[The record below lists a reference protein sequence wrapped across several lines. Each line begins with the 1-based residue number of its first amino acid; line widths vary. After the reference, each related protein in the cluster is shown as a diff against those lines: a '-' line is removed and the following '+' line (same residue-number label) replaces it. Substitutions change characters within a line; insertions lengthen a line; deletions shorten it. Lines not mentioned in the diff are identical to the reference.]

1 MAELTSDAWITLAVM
16 GMVFTSLMA
25 TRIPAD
31 IIMLGGVT
39 ILMVTGV
46 IGTREALSGMANE
59 GMVTVGVLFIVV
71 AGLQQTGCMTLV
83 ATRLFGQ
90 PKGERDAQLRMM
102 LPVAA
107 LSAFMNNTP
116 LVAMMLPVV
125 NDWARKFGISV
136 SKVMMPLSFA
146 TILGGLCTLI
156 GTSTNVIAAGLMREK
171 IASGEIAGEPMGM
184 FTITLVGLPVAFA
197 GISYMLI
204 ASRWLLPDR
213 KPLLSAAD
221 DTQRYTVEMLVEPA
235 GPVVGKTIEEA
246 GLRHLP
252 STYLAEVE
260 RRGDIIAAVSP
271 TLRLEAD
278 DRLVFVGIVDAVV
291 ELTRIR
297 GLKPATEQVFKLDGP
312 RYKRILVEAVVS
324 DECPVIGRS
333 VRQGNFRKRY
343 NAVIIAVARGNQR
356 LKQKIGDIV
365 LRSGDVLLL
374 EARSAFVEQQRGSR
388 DFYLVSAI
396 EGSSPPRHERAVA
409 ALVIL
414 AGMIVAATL
423 FEQLPW
429 FVERD
434 FSMLHAAM
442 LAAGMMLIAR
452 CCSAAEARKAV
463 DWQVLVLIA
472 AAFGIGKAM
481 EKTGLATAI
490 AHGMLNLAQGDPF
503 FALVM
508 LYATTML
515 FTELLSNTTA
525 ITLMFP
531 IIVAAT
537 QSMGVPL
544 TPYIVACTIAASCGF
559 ATPIGYQTNLMVY
572 GPGGYRFSDFT
583 RFGGM
588 LNLIVLA
595 VTVTVVPLVY
605 PLK

>member
-1 MAELTSDAWITLAVM
+1 MAALGWEAWLTLAVLV
-16 GMVFTSLMA
+16 MVFSLLLA
-25 TRIPAD
+25 SSVPAD
-31 IIMLGGVT
+31 VVMLAGVT
-39 ILMVTGV
+39 VLLVCGV
-46 IGTREALSGMANE
+46 IDPKEALSGMANE
-59 GMVTVGVLFIVV
+59 GMVTVGVLFVVV

-83 ATRLFGQ
+83 ASRLFGQ

-102 LPVAA
+102 LPVAT

-156 GTSTNVIAAGLMREK
+156 GTSTNVVAAGLLRDKIAAGVVD
-171 IASGEIAGEPMGM
+171 SEPMGM
-184 FTITLVGLPVAFA
+184 FTITLVGLPVAFV

-213 KPLLSAAD
+213 KPQLSTAD
-221 DTQRYTVEMLVEPA
+221 DTQRYTVEMLVDPA
-235 GPVVGKTIEEA
+235 GPIVGKTIEEA

-260 RRGDIIAAVSP
+260 RRGEIIVAVSP
-271 TLRLEAD
+271 TLRLEAN
-278 DRLVFVGIVDAVV
+278 DRLVFVGVVEAVV
-291 ELTRIR
+291 ELTHIR
-297 GLKPATEQVFKLDGP
+297 GLNPATNQVFKLDGP
-312 RYKRILVEAVVS
+312 RYTRILVEAVVS
-324 DECPVIGRS
+324 DQCPIIGRN
-333 VRQGNFRKRY
+333 VRESNFRKRY

-396 EGSSPPRHERAVA
+396 EGSSPPRHERAVT
-409 ALVIL
+409 ALAIL
-414 AGMIVAATL
+414 AFMIVSATA
-423 FEQLPW
+423 FEQVPW
-429 FVERD
+429 FIERH
-434 FSMLHAAM
+434 FSMLHASM
-442 LAAGMMLIAR
+442 MAAGLMIVTR
-452 CCSAAEARKAV
+452 CCSISDARKAV
-463 DWQVLVLIA
+463 DWQVLMLIA

-481 EKTGLATAI
+481 EKTGLATSI
-490 AHGMLNLAQGDPF
+490 AHGMLGFAQGDPHL
-503 FALVM
+503 ALLM
-508 LYATTML
+508 LYLSTML

-537 QSMGVPL
+537 QTMGVEL
-544 TPYIVACTIAASCGF
+544 TPYVVACTIAASCGF

-583 RFGGM
+583 RFGGL
-588 LNLIVLA
+588 LNLLVMA
-595 VTVTVVPLVY
+595 VTVTIVPIVFT
-605 PLK
+605 LK

>member
-1 MAELTSDAWITLAVM
+1 MAVLGWDAWITFAVL
-16 GMVFTSLMA
+16 GMVFSLLLATSV
-25 TRIPAD
+25 PAD
-31 IIMLGGVT
+31 IVMLAGVT
-39 ILMVTGV
+39 ILLSTGV
-46 IGTREALSGMANE
+46 IGPKEALSGMANE
-59 GMVTVGVLFIVV
+59 GMVTVGVLFVVV

-83 ATRLFGQ
+83 ASRLFGQ
-90 PKGERDAQLRMM
+90 PKSERDAQIRMM

-146 TILGGLCTLI
+146 TILGGLCTMI
-156 GTSTNVIAAGLMREK
+156 GTSTNVIAAGLMRDK
-171 IASGEIAGEPMGM
+171 IASGEVVGEPLGM
-184 FTITLVGLPVAFA
+184 FTMTYVGLPVAVA
-197 GISYMLI
+197 GIVYMLI
-204 ASRWLLPDR
+204 ASRWLLPAR
-213 KPLLSAAD
+213 KPLISAAD
-221 DTQRYTVEMLVEPA
+221 DTQRYTVEMLVEPS
-235 GPVVGKTIEEA
+235 GPIVGKTIEEA

-252 STYLAEVE
+252 STFLAEVE
-260 RRGDIIAAVSP
+260 RRGEIIAAVSP

-297 GLKPATEQVFKLDGP
+297 GLKPATDQVFKLDGP
-312 RYKRILVEAVVS
+312 RYNRILVEAVVS
-324 DECPVIGRS
+324 DQCPIIGRS
-333 VRQGNFRKRY
+333 VRESNFRKRY

-396 EGSSPPRHERAVA
+396 EGSSPPRHERAGT
-409 ALVIL
+409 ALAIL
-414 AGMIVAATL
+414 ASMIVAATL
-423 FEQLPW
+423 FEQVPW
-429 FVERD
+429 FIERN
-434 FSMLHAAM
+434 FSMLHASM
-442 LAAGMMLIAR
+442 LAAGLMLATR
-452 CCSAAEARKAV
+452 CCSVAEARRAV

-481 EKTGLATAI
+481 EQTGLATAI
-490 AHGMLNLAQGDPF
+490 AHGMLGLAQGDPYL
-503 FALVM
+503 ALIM

-515 FTELLSNTTA
+515 FTEMLSNTTA

-544 TPYIVACTIAASCGF
+544 MPYIVACTIAASCGF

-583 RFGGM
+583 RFGGL
-588 LNLIVLA
+588 LNLLVLA
-595 VTVTVVPLVY
+595 ITVTVVPLIF

>member
-1 MAELTSDAWITLAVM
+1 MVALGLDAWITLAVLVA
-16 GMVFTSLMA
+16 VFSALLVTSL
-25 TRIPAD
+25 PAD
-31 IIMLGGVT
+31 VIMLGGVT
-39 ILMVTGV
+39 ILLLSGV
-46 IGTREALSGMANE
+46 IGPKEALAGMANE
-59 GMVTVGVLFIVV
+59 GMVTVGVLFVVV

-83 ATRLFGQ
+83 AARLFGQ
-90 PKGERDAQLRMM
+90 PKGERDAQIRLM

-125 NDWARKFGISV
+125 NDWARKFGISA

-156 GTSTNVIAAGLMREK
+156 GTSTNVIASGLMRDK
-171 IASGEIAGEPMGM
+171 IASGAVTGEPMGM
-184 FTITLVGLPVAFA
+184 FTMTWVGLPVAVI
-197 GISYMLI
+197 GILYMLI
-204 ASRWLLPDR
+204 AGRWLLPDR
-213 KPLLSAAD
+213 KPQISTTD
-221 DTQRYTVEMLVEPA
+221 ETQRYTVEMLVEA
-235 GPVVGKTIEEA
+235 GGPIVGRTIEEA

-252 STYLAEVE
+252 STFLAEVE
-260 RRGDIIAAVSP
+260 RRGEIIVAVSP

-297 GLKPATEQVFKLDGP
+297 GLKPATDQVFKLGGP
-312 RYKRILVEAVVS
+312 RYNRVLVEAVVS
-324 DECPVIGRS
+324 DECPVVGRS

-356 LKQKIGDIV
+356 LQQKIGDIV

-396 EGSSPPRHERAVA
+396 EGSSPPRHERAGT
-409 ALVIL
+409 ALAIL
-414 AGMIVAATL
+414 AGMIVAATV
-423 FEQLPW
+423 FEQVPW
-429 FVERD
+429 FAERD
-434 FSMLHAAM
+434 FSMLHASM
-442 LAAGMMLIAR
+442 LAAGLMLVTR
-452 CCSAAEARKAV
+452 CCSASEARKAV

-472 AAFGIGKAM
+472 AAFGVGKAM
-481 EKTGLATAI
+481 EKTGLATNL
-490 AHGMLNLAQGDPF
+490 AHGMLGLAQGDPW

-515 FTELLSNTTA
+515 LTELLSNTTS

-537 QSMGVPL
+537 DAMGLPL
-544 TPYIVACTIAASCGF
+544 LPYIVACTIAASCGF

-572 GPGGYRFSDFT
+572 GPGGYRFTDFT
-583 RFGGM
+583 RFGGL
-588 LNLIVLA
+588 LNLLVLA

-605 PLK
+605 PLR